1 MLLNS
6 HATTEDPKT
15 IAVASDTQ
23 SGAKYKAV
31 DTYTGKQTT
40 HPNGRAG
47 SFHFCGK
54 PDNVANQ
61 NVNNAEAIIVII
73 CQRFRCSIVQQF
85 LDDLCKYI
93 QTSQH

>member
-1 MLLNS
+1 MLLNN
-6 HATTEDPKT
+6 HATTGDPKT
-15 IAVASDTQ
+15 IAVASETQ
-23 SGAKYKAV
+23 PGAKYRAADV
-31 DTYTGKQTT
+31 HTGKHTT

-73 CQRFRCSIVQQF
+73 CRRFRCSIVRRY
-85 LDDLCKYI
+85 LTLLKAY
-93 QTSQH
+93 